1 MISELAGSIASYA
14 IVSIAYANLVGL
26 MRNAQPRYRQLVI
39 GAILG
44 AGALLCALAQHQAG
58 PLSPITDGIVTVGLA
73 QPFGGGLA
81 TLVAGLIAAA
91 SVVWLEGGPAYPGLA
106 EIPVAALIGITVTE
120 VLRRRRRGFGMG
132 ELIALSVCLTIGAAL
147 LLGPTSA
154 FQEFPAETALALG
167 GRILLG
173 TIILGTLLQRWGDAE
188 TRIGES
194 ERRWRALVANV
205 PGAVMQITVNPAGEM
220 SFTFDTAE
228 GARIFGEG
236 ALGLTPGA
244 TRILQLIHPDD
255 RAAFRRSL
263 VEAGRSLN
271 LWSHEFRVVMPGG
284 QQRWLSGRAIPHP
297 KGRGSV
303 VWDGIVVNVTSRKD
317 VEQVLRR
324 SEALHRLLA
333 ENTMEVIGRIGPDQS
348 WLYLSPSSRDI
359 LGYEPRALVGRSWLY
374 IVEDADIPRVKDAMT
389 RLVPGGPA
397 LTIAYRV
404 RRKDGAAL
412 WVEETRRLT
421 GGTAEDEPAESIS
434 VIRPIEPK
442 RAEPPA
448 AAVSTASAPGD
459 HGQFARMLEAANAGI
474 IVTDANQ
481 TDHPVIFV
489 NAAATAITG
498 YSRAELIGRSWG
510 MLQGPESPTETVAD
524 IEEAVRQQRPLSTTF
539 VSRRKDGASY
549 WAKLDFSPV
558 RDAEG
563 HVNAYVSVFVDISEQ
578 KRIEDELR
586 RARDAAEE
594 ANQAKSD
601 FIANISHELRTP
613 LNGVIGFT
621 NLLLN
626 ENLPAEQ
633 RRYATF
639 AHDAGSSLLAIIN
652 NILDLSKI
660 EAGKL
665 TLVETDFSVI
675 ELAVSCNTV
684 VWHAARERGLDL
696 NFVLKPDVV
705 NLVRGDPDR
714 IRQVLLN
721 LLSNAIKFTEK
732 GSVVLAISKVEDLGA
747 GTVLK
752 FSITDTG
759 IGIAKEQQSRLFQ
772 KFSQIEDKAGV
783 YLRGTGLGLAICK
796 NLVEQMGG
804 SIGATSELGVGS
816 NFWFTVPLKVAA
828 GGGEKPGQVTAGVHR
843 GTRILLVED
852 TPMNQELMITLLRRA
867 GHEVEV
873 VGDGEAAVAAARRQG
888 FDLILMDVQLPLMDG
903 LSATR
908 AIRQLGTEASRT
920 PIIAMTARALPGD
933 VEKCLAAGMD
943 DHLSKPVDVAALLAI
958 IDRWVG
964 RPHANPHQ
972 TSPPEKTGES
982 VQDRDALRDL
992 EAHIGRI
999 KLDELIARAREELP
1013 RLLSRMNEHR
1023 SDRLL
1028 VEQDAHELVSVAG
1041 MAGLQEL
1048 VERARAVMEACR
1060 TGNDERIATMLAALN
1075 DAGERAAVVLD
1086 VEHRASAE

>member
-1 MISELAGSIASYA
+1 MISALAGSIASYA
-14 IVSIAYANLVGL
+14 IVSIAYAYLIGL
-26 MRNAQPRYRQLVI
+26 TRIAAPRYRQLAL

-44 AGALLCALAQHQAG
+44 AGALLSALAQRQAG
-58 PLSPITDGIVTVGLA
+58 ILSPVNDGIVVVGLA
-73 QPFGGGLA
+73 APFGGGLA
-81 TLVAGLIAAA
+81 TLVAGIIAAA
-91 SVVWLEGGPAYPGLA
+91 SSFWLQGGPVYPGLV
-106 EIPVAALIGITVTE
+106 EIPVAALVGLAVTD
-120 VLRRRRRGFGMG
+120 VLRRMRRGFGPS
-132 ELIALSVCLTIGAAL
+132 ELVALSVSLTLGAAL
-147 LLGPTSA
+147 LLAPTSA
-154 FQEFPAETALALG
+154 FREFPAETAFALG

-173 TIILGTLLQRWGDAE
+173 TIILGALLLRWGDAE
-188 TRIGES
+188 AQLDAS

-205 PGAVMQITVNPAGEM
+205 PGAVMQIIVEPAGTM

-236 ALGLTPGA
+236 ALGPTPDA

-263 VEAGRSLN
+263 LEAGRSLN

-284 QQRWLSGRAIPHP
+284 QQRWLSGRAMPHP
-297 KGRGSV
+297 NGRGSI
-303 VWDGIVVNVTSRKD
+303 VWDGIVINVTSRKD

-333 ENTMEVIGRIGPDQS
+333 ENTMEVIGRIGPDQN
-348 WLYLSPSSRDI
+348 WLYISPSSRDI
-359 LGYEPRALVGRSWLY
+359 LGYEPRALLGRPCLS
-374 IVEDADIPRVKDAMT
+374 IVDPADVNRVKDAMT
-389 RLVPGGPA
+389 GLVAGGRA

-404 RRKDGAAL
+404 RRGDGAPL

-421 GGTAEDEPAESIS
+421 GGNGSDEPMEGIS
-434 VIRPIEPK
+434 VIRPVDPK
-442 RAEPPA
+442 RAEPLA
-448 AAVSTASAPGD
+448 AAAESASGD

-474 IVTDANQ
+474 IVTDAYQ
-481 TDHPVIFV
+481 PDHPVIFV
-489 NAAATAITG
+489 NAAASAITG
-498 YSRAELIGRSWG
+498 YGRAELLGRSWG
-510 MLQGPESPTETVAD
+510 MLSGPESPSEIVGQ
-524 IEEAVRQQRPLSTTF
+524 IEEAVRQQRPLSTVF
-539 VSRRKDGASY
+539 VSRRKDGSSF

-558 RDAEG
+558 RDVEG

-594 ANQAKSD
+594 ANQAKSE

-633 RRYATF
+633 RRYASF

-665 TLVETDFSVI
+665 KLSETDFSVI

-732 GSVVLAISKVEDLGA
+732 GSVVLAISKVEDVGA

-759 IGIAKEQQSRLFQ
+759 IGIAKDQQSRLFQ
-772 KFSQIEDKAGV
+772 KFSQVEDTAGI

-804 SIGATSELGVGS
+804 SIGATSEPGVGS

-828 GGGEKPGQVTAGVHR
+828 GGGEKPSEPIASHHR

-873 VGDGEAAVAAARRQG
+873 VGDGEAAVAAVRRRD
-888 FDLILMDVQLPLMDG
+888 FDLILMDVQLPRMDG
-903 LSATR
+903 LTATR
-908 AIRQLGTEASRT
+908 MIRQLATAGSQT
-920 PIIAMTARALPGD
+920 PIIAMTARALSGD

-964 RPHANPHQ
+964 RPHA
-972 TSPPEKTGES
+972 TREEPPPRERARHP
-982 VQDRDALRDL
+982 VQDREALRDL
-992 EAHIGRI
+992 ETHIGRI

-1013 RLLSRMNEHR
+1013 HLLSRINEHR
-1023 SDRLL
+1023 SDRLR
-1028 VEQDAHELVSVAG
+1028 VEHDAHELISVAG
-1041 MAGLQEL
+1041 MAGLLEL
-1048 VERARAVMEACR
+1048 IEHARGVMEACR
-1060 TGNDERIATMLAALN
+1060 VGDDAGVAEMLAALN
-1075 DAGERAAVVLD
+1075 EAGDRAMSALD
-1086 VEHRASAE
+1086 VEHTVGAG